1 MYGISQAVRRAGT
14 WILVVANFILL
25 GLFTASLAVGS
36 GGSFEA
42 GCLVLQCASIAVIL
56 GTEYF
61 AHWCGGREP
70 YDLTYTVSAI
80 NVFMFNT
87 LSAILFSYRFSEE
100 PVITQDFN
108 DVGNPLVSSYTAL
121 VLSWLS
127 MLLAF
132 LCSILTYLDKRRA
145 NLADSQGRPAE
156 KVDWNQRPLPLTIVD
171 VEQNP
176 DPARFLDNH
185 SQPPRLHLP
194 PNVFRTTYN
203 SWPDQL

>member
-1 MYGISQAVRRAGT
+1 MFSCST
-14 WILVVANFILL
+14 LVSIPV
-25 GLFTASLAVGS
+25 LF
-36 GGSFEA
+36 
-42 GCLVLQCASIAVIL
+42 
-56 GTEYF
+56 
-61 AHWCGGREP
+61 HWVKPERYYHRP
-70 YDLTYTVSAI
+70 V
-80 NVFMFNT
+80 
-87 LSAILFSYRFSEE
+87 SAILFSYRFSEE

-127 MLLAF
+127 MLLGVQSNSFPHTRVRLKRGHHLVAF
-132 LCSILTYLDKRRA
+132 LCSILVYLDKRRA
-145 NLADSQGRPAE
+145 NLDDSQGRPAE